1 MNQQAAPLILNVDDD
16 PGGRYVISRVLRH
29 AGYRVAE
36 ATTVAEARHMIAD
49 LRPGLLLLDVRLPDG
64 DGVEFCRELKN
75 NPSTANLLVLQ
86 HSASY
91 VRPQDHAR
99 GLDFG
104 ADAYMTLPVDTDVL
118 LATVRSLLRLRAAEH
133 ALRESARGWRV
144 TFDALSDAVALLDAG
159 MGITRC
165 NRALSALLGLGFGE
179 ILGRRWP
186 DLLPGLPVR
195 PFDPVLEPG
204 APPPPRLEVEA
215 RHNDRWMRL
224 MVDPVWSADGTLEG
238 MVCVLSDIEERK
250 LIDEERR
257 SLLERER
264 IARAEAEAASRA
276 KDEFLAVLSHEL
288 RTPLNAVLGWARMLR
303 SGSVDDARVG
313 HALSAIERNAAAQAQ
328 LIEDLLD
335 VSRAIS
341 GHLHLDA
348 RPLALEPIARSAI
361 EVVQLAADAKNVTLM
376 LASEEPNLQVI
387 GDEKRLQQVVWNLLS
402 NAVKF
407 TPTGGEVQITLA
419 RRDRLAEIVVHD
431 TGIGIN
437 PGFLPH
443 VFDRFRQADTSV
455 TRRHSGLGLGLAI
468 VRHLVESHGG
478 SVEAVSAGEG
488 QGSTFTVRLPA
499 L

>member
-1 MNQQAAPLILNVDDD
+1 MKHQAAPLILNVDDD

-29 AGYRVAE
+29 AGYQVAE
-36 ATTVAEARHMIAD
+36 ATTVAEARHVIAD
-49 LRPGLLLLDVRLPDG
+49 RRPGLVLLDVKLPDG

-75 NPSTANLLVLQ
+75 NPATANILVLQ
-86 HSASY
+86 HSASF
-91 VRPQDHAR
+91 VRPEDHAR

-104 ADAYMTLPVDTDVL
+104 ADAYVTLPVDADVL

-133 ALRESARGWRV
+133 ELRESARGWRV
-144 TFDALSDAVALLDAG
+144 TFDALSDAVALLDAR
-159 MGITRC
+159 MSITRC
-165 NRALSALLGLGFGE
+165 NRALSTLLGLDIGE
-179 ILGRRWP
+179 IVGRRWP

-195 PFDPVLEPG
+195 PFEPVLEPDA
-204 APPPPRLEVEA
+204 APPRVDVEA
-215 RHNDRWMRL
+215 RHDGRWVRL
-224 MVDPVWSADGTLEG
+224 VVDPVWSIDGTLDG
-238 MVCVLSDIEERK
+238 MVCVLSDIEDRK
-250 LIDEERR
+250 HIEEERR

-303 SGSVDDARVG
+303 SGSVDEGRVD

-361 EVVQLAADAKNVTLM
+361 EVVQLAADAKNVA
-376 LASEEPNLQVI
+376 LALATGETNLQVI
-387 GDEKRLQQVVWNLLS
+387 GDEKRLQQVIWNLLS

-407 TPTGGEVQITLA
+407 TPPGGEVHVTLA
-419 RRDRLAEIVVHD
+419 RRDRLAEIVVRD

-437 PGFLPH
+437 PSFLPH

-455 TRRHSGLGLGLAI
+455 TRSHSGLGLGLAI

-478 SVEAVSAGEG
+478 SVEASSAGEG
-488 QGSTFTVRLPA
+488 KGSTFIVRLPA

>member
-1 MNQQAAPLILNVDDD
+1 MREQAAPLILNVDDD

-29 AGYRVAE
+29 AGYQVAE
-36 ATTVAEARHMIAD
+36 AASIGEARRMIAG
-49 LRPGLLLLDVRLPDG
+49 LKPGLVLLDIKLPDG
-64 DGVEFCRELKN
+64 DGFEYCRELKTD
-75 NPSTANLLVLQ
+75 PRTANTLVVQ

-91 VRPQDHAR
+91 VRPADHAR
-99 GLDFG
+99 GLDIG
-104 ADAYMTLPVDTDVL
+104 ADAYIALPVDADVL

-159 MGITRC
+159 TRITRC
-165 NRALSALLGLGFGE
+165 NRALSTLLDLEFPA
-179 ILGRRWP
+179 ILGQRWS
-186 DLLPGLPVR
+186 DLLPGLPVQ
-195 PFDPVLEPG
+195 PFDSVLAPG
-204 APPPPRLEVEA
+204 APPPRVDVEA
-215 RHNDRWMRL
+215 RHEGRWMRL
-224 MVDPVWSADGTLEG
+224 VADPVWSADGSLEG

-250 LIDEERR
+250 HIEEERR
-257 SLLERER
+257 TLLERER

-303 SGSVDDARVG
+303 SGSVDAGRVD
-313 HALSAIERNAAAQAQ
+313 HALQAIERNAAAQAQ

-348 RPLALEPIARSAI
+348 KPLALEPIARSAI
-361 EVVQLAADAKNVTLM
+361 DVVQLAADAKNVNLSLT
-376 LASEEPNLQVI
+376 SEDTGLQVI
-387 GDEKRLQQVVWNLLS
+387 GDGTRLRQVIWNLLS

-407 TPTGGEVQITLA
+407 TPAGGEVQVTVA
-419 RRDRLAEIVVHD
+419 RRQDLAEIVVRD
-431 TGIGIN
+431 TGVGIS
-437 PGFLPH
+437 PAFLPH

-455 TRRHSGLGLGLAI
+455 TRSHSGLGLGLAI

-478 SVEAVSAGEG
+478 RVEAASEGEG
-488 QGSTFTVRLPA
+488 KGATFTVRLPA